1 MVQPIP
7 IRGTRLQGPA
17 AEPPPAFEDERSET
31 RTLVFAAQ
39 VAAAIGVASLAS
51 LPVLTGT
58 QPGLVRLA
66 APVCA
71 AVLAVGYL
79 AGFGRGRVR
88 RPVVVLLLQAVIGL
102 MPFGASWSVAGGF
115 FAGSVLL
122 TFRPVLAVP
131 GALLACAG
139 AAVVPALPGGS
150 VAAGLAGAVSAGVAT
165 LALFGLGTAARLV
178 AERGEQVRE
187 LKRQAITEERKRF
200 SSDLH
205 DLLGMSLSAITL
217 KGELVDRLVLGRP
230 GQAKEELGEL
240 LVMSRRALADVR
252 TIAAGY
258 RDLSI
263 EDECRAAAA
272 VLSAAGTRVTVARS
286 GLGGLPPQVATVL
299 AMVLREGV
307 TNVLRHSSASWCA
320 FSVSTEDGTAWLEIV
335 NDGAAGA
342 ACDGADSGAGLRNL
356 RDRVQA
362 LDGALTTETGPDGTH
377 RLLAAIPVRSGPQLA
392 RRRRA
397 S

>member
-1 MVQPIP
+1 MVQPGR
-7 IRGTRLQGPA
+7 IRGARLQERA
-17 AEPPPAFEDERSET
+17 DEPPASFEDEQSET

-39 VAAAIGVASLAS
+39 AAAAAGVALLAL
-51 LPVLTGT
+51 LPVLTGP

-66 APVCA
+66 APLCA
-71 AVLAVGYL
+71 VALAAAHL

-88 RPVVVLLLQAVIGL
+88 RPVPVLVLQAVLGL
-102 MPFGASWSVAGGF
+102 VPFGASWSVAGGF
-115 FAGSVLL
+115 FAGGVLL
-122 TFRPVLAVP
+122 TFRPVTAVP
-131 GALLACAG
+131 GALLACAA
-139 AAVVPALPGGS
+139 AAVVPAWPGGS
-150 VAAGLAGAVSAGVAT
+150 VAAGVAGAVSAGVAALT
-165 LALFGLGTAARLV
+165 LFGLGTAARLV

-187 LKRQAITEERKRF
+187 LKRQAIAEERKRF
-200 SSDLH
+200 SRDLH

-217 KGELVDRLVLGRP
+217 KGELVDRLVLGKP
-230 GQAKEELGEL
+230 GLAKEELAEL

-258 RDLSI
+258 RDLSL
-263 EDECRAAAA
+263 EDECRAAAE

-286 GLGGLPPQVATVL
+286 GVGDLPPQVATVL

-342 ACDGADSGAGLRNL
+342 ACSGEKSGAGLRNL
-356 RDRVQA
+356 RDRVEA
-362 LDGALTTETGPDGTH
+362 VDGTLTTEAGADGTH
-377 RLLAAIPVRSGPQLA
+377 RLLAAIPVRSLRQL
-392 RRRRA
+392 RRKRA